1 MDWFLGLPV
10 LLFSVV
16 MHECAHGYVAS
27 RCGDDTARY
36 AGRIT
41 LNPIPHID
49 PYGSILLPLLLIV
62 THSSFFIA
70 WAKPVP
76 VNPRNFRNPGRDD
89 IVVSVAGPATNFL
102 LAVLFALFFAL
113 FAILGQVAIRSSS
126 FLGQIALAMMILTKY
141 GVLIN
146 LILAIFNLI
155 PIPPL
160 DGSHILRELLPHRAA
175 IEFDRIGRY
184 GFIILII
191 LVMTPVFKFI
201 FFPADI
207 LFRLLVDIILVF
219 V

>member
-1 MDWFLGLPV
+1 MEWIIWLRVLPV

-49 PYGSILLPLLLIV
+49 PFGSILLPLLLMF
-62 THSSFFIA
+62 TNSHFFIA

-89 IVVSVAGPATNFL
+89 IMVSLAGPATNL
-102 LAVLFALFFAL
+102 LLALFFTFL
-113 FAILGQVAIRSSS
+113 AIIGQVGLRSSP
-126 FLGQIALAMMILTKY
+126 FLAHLAQALLILSDA
-141 GVLIN
+141 GIRIN
-146 LILAIFNLI
+146 LLLAIFNLI

-160 DGSHILRELLPHRAA
+160 DGSHILRGLLPYRAA
-175 IEFDRIGRY
+175 VEFDRIGRY
-184 GFIILII
+184 GFIMLII
-191 LVMTPVFKFI
+191 LIMTPVFKLI
-201 FFPADI
+201 FLPVSI
-207 LFRLLVDIILVF
+207 LYWFLMQIILIF

>member
-1 MDWFLGLPV
+1 MEWTVWLRVLPV

-49 PYGSILLPLLLIV
+49 PFGSILLPLLLIL
-62 THSSFFIA
+62 TKSPLYIA

-76 VNPRNFRNPGRDD
+76 VNPRNFRNPRRDD
-89 IVVSVAGPATNFL
+89 IMVSLAGPAANFL
-102 LAVLFALFFAL
+102 LALFFTL
-113 FAILGQVAIRSSS
+113 LAIIGQVAMRSFP
-126 FLGQIALAMMILTKY
+126 FLPQVPHALIILSQY
-141 GVLIN
+141 GILIN
-146 LILAIFNLI
+146 LLLAIFNLI

-160 DGSHILRELLPHRAA
+160 DGSHILRGLLPYRAA

-184 GFIILII
+184 GFVILIVF
-191 LVMTPVFKFI
+191 VMTPVFKFI
-201 FFPADI
+201 FFPAHI
-207 LFRLLVDIILVF
+207 LFWLLMRVIAIF